1 LIGIHIRFLSEL
13 LIRCHDRNY
22 CLEPTEVF
30 LIKID
35 SEKKANEVDVL
46 HIQDVEKKHAIT
58 RLIENYKP
66 NNTVDTEIKMKLILK
81 DKER

>member
-1 LIGIHIRFLSEL
+1 L